1 MPVLSDE
8 AIFKS
13 IKNGEICPVYFLY
26 GAEVHFVSSC
36 VSAIIKKVVGKNEDD
51 FSVQRFDGDKISIN
65 SLEDALEA
73 MPLFSL
79 PDSKKCVL
87 LKDVDMDKLGKDDY
101 ESIISFVK
109 NPNETTVFIIYATG
123 ISYDFSKSARI
134 KKLIKEVSKIGATCE
149 FAYKDKSTIKK
160 ALCAK
165 AKKSELVLEMQT
177 AEFLI
182 NRCSLNYTLLLNEL
196 DKLISYAK
204 GCGVDEIT
212 KQSVIDCCMPS
223 IEATS
228 FDLAK
233 AMLNKNYERA
243 FLLLDELFFQR
254 IAPIAILSALSMTFL
269 DLYRASVSLSAGKN
283 ADDIASD
290 FGYAKNRIFV
300 VRNALRDIRGFS
312 TQRIRECL
320 DILLLADKKLKS
332 SSIDNR
338 LILEQML
345 ASMI

>member
-13 IKNGEICPVYFLY
+13 IKSGEIHPVYFLY

-36 VSAIIKKVVGKNEDD
+36 VSAITKKVVGKNDDD
-51 FSVQRFDGDKISIN
+51 FSVQRFSGDKLSMN

-73 MPLFSL
+73 MPLMSL
-79 PDSKKCVL
+79 SDGKKCVL
-87 LKDVDMDKLGKDDY
+87 LKDLDIDKLGKDDF

-123 ISYDFSKSARI
+123 ISYDFKKSARI
-134 KKLIKEVSKIGATCE
+134 KKLITEVAKTGVACE
-149 FAYKDKSTIKK
+149 FAFKDKSTIKK
-160 ALCAK
+160 VLCAK
-165 AKKSELVLEMQT
+165 AKKAELVLEMPT

-182 NRCSLNYTLLLNEL
+182 NRCTLNYTMLLNEL

-204 GCGVDEIT
+204 GCGADEIT
-212 KQSVIDCCMPS
+212 KQSVIDCCIPS

-233 AMLNKNYERA
+233 AMLNKNFEQA

-254 IAPIAILSALSMTFL
+254 IAPIAILSALSMNFL
-269 DLYRASVSLSAGKN
+269 DLYRASVSLSSGKN
-283 ADDIASD
+283 ADDIAND
-290 FGYAKNRIFV
+290 FGYGKTRIFV

-320 DILLLADKKLKS
+320 DILVVADKKLKS
-332 SSIDNR
+332 SSNDNR